1 MAAVRM
7 TKKDRLVLKKMAQR
21 YLKLHAGTNRDK
33 TVLYKELVANFSAWP
48 TGFNKALLYYWVRPE
63 TVGGQR
69 IVGPFA
75 VLKLGERNYKAMVTV
90 WG

>member
-21 YLKLHAGTNRDK
+21 YLKLHAGKNRDK
-33 TVLYKELVANFSAWP
+33 TVIYKKLVANFKAWP
-48 TGFNKALLYYWVRPE
+48 TCFDDDLRYYWVRPE
-63 TVGGQR
+63 TVGGKR

-75 VLKLGERNYKAMVTV
+75 TLKLDERNYKAMVTV